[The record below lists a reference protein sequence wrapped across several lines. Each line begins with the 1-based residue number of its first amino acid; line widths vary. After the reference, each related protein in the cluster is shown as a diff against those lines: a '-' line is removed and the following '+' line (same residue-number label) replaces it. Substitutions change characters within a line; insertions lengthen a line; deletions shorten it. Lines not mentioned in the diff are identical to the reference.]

1 MTLSRSIQHQMTA
14 TAVFSRA
21 GVTVL
26 TCDSTPPWPASNE
39 IAQRYA
45 IESPRQAFLLYV
57 ESGQDV
63 VPGDAVSVTEEDA
76 EVRTLRVAG
85 VSKWRDLVEIAA
97 ESIG

>member
-21 GVTVL
+21 GATVL

-45 IESPRQAFLLYV
+45 IESPRQAFTLYI

-63 VPGDAVSVTEEDA
+63 RPGDAVVVTEADA
-76 EVRTLRVAG
+76 ETHTLRVAG
-85 VSKWRDLVEIAA
+85 VSKWVDLIEVAA
-97 ESIG
+97 EQVG

>member
-21 GVTVL
+21 GATVV
-26 TCDSTPPWPASNE
+26 TCDSTPPWPASSE

-45 IESPRQAFLLYV
+45 IESPRQAFTLYV

-63 VPGDAVSVTEEDA
+63 IPGDAVSVTEEDA

-85 VSKWRDLVEIAA
+85 VSKWREIGRAHV
-97 ESIG
+97 

>member
-21 GVTVL
+21 GATML

-45 IESPRQAFLLYV
+45 IESPRQAFTLYI

-63 VPGDAVSVTEEDA
+63 RPGDAISVTEEDA
-76 EVRTLRVAG
+76 AVRALRVAG
-85 VSKWRDLVEIAA
+85 VSKWVDLIEIAA
-97 ESIG
+97 EQVG